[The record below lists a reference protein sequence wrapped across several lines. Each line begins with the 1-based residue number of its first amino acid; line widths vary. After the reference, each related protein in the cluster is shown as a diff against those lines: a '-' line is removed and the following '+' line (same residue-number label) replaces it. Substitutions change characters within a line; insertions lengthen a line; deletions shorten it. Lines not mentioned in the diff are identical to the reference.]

1 MIDNILF
8 SIAGKK
14 RNTEI
19 DLILEGLY
27 NQESIPPTD
36 KRALE
41 YVRKVAEEGSYPD
54 KKYFADQGY
63 EPIRTTKSI
72 SELKV
77 YAKAIADGWNYEAL
91 RSGVISVLNDSNTFS
106 DLSEKIQAL
115 SDNRPKDS
123 SSLDAYDVE
132 LEDET
137 NVQKVEGIKT
147 NIDEI
152 DQLTGGIQPGT
163 LATIAAFTSHG
174 KSTLVVSMIYK
185 NIKLGKA
192 GAAFSLEIAPS
203 LLRKQLYSR
212 FLYEEKGIEITTL
225 EMADPNL
232 DDKKKEQLA
241 QHRQEF
247 NDFLRGKLFIVDEA
261 VLNKANLSSFRELS
275 RLYHEIEDKLESLDF
290 ITYDHINQVEL
301 MFPDM
306 GNRFIRTITSTTK
319 TYQNK
324 RGALPATIMAMQTN
338 REGHKRAS
346 KRAGKYD
353 LAALS
358 ELNEGE
364 RSSYYVIF
372 MFTSDE
378 SKLLQE
384 TKICMPKHRL
394 GALLTEPVT
403 VTFNPASFV
412 VGETVETVSFTGNL
426 SFLDDTTDYSADDFN
441 DFE

>member
-19 DLILEGLY
+19 DLLLEGLY
-27 NQESIPPTD
+27 NQEYIPQTD
-36 KRALE
+36 KRTLE
-41 YVRKVAEEGSYPD
+41 YVRKVSDEGSYPD

-63 EPIRTTKSI
+63 EPVRTTKSI

-77 YAKAIADGWNYEAL
+77 YAKAVVDGWNYEAL
-91 RSGVISVLNDSNTFS
+91 RSGVISILNDSATYS
-106 DLSEKIQAL
+106 DLSEKIQSL
-115 SDNRPKDS
+115 SESRPKDS
-123 SSLDAYDVE
+123 SSLDSYDVE

-137 NVQKVEGIKT
+137 EIKKVEGFKT

-152 DQLTGGIQPGT
+152 DQVTGGIQPGT

-174 KSTLVVSMIYK
+174 KSTLIVSMIYK
-185 NIKLGKA
+185 NIKAGKS
-192 GAAFSLEIAPS
+192 GAAFSLEVAPS
-203 LLRKQLYSR
+203 LLRKQLFSR

-225 EMADPNL
+225 EMDDPNL
-232 DDKKKEQLA
+232 DDKKKEQIR
-241 QHRQEF
+241 QHRPEF

-261 VLNKANLSSFRELS
+261 VLTKANLASFRELS
-275 RLYHEIEDKLESLDF
+275 RLYREIEDKIESLDF

-306 GNRFIRTITSTTK
+306 GNRFIRTITSATK
-319 TYQNK
+319 TYLNK

-394 GALLTEPVT
+394 GALVTEPVT

-412 VGETVETVSFTGNL
+412 VGETVETVQFTGNL
-426 SFLDDTTDYSADDFN
+426 SFLDEQTDYSADDFN